1 MPSACSS
8 CTASRAPTARDRW
21 RSPARPS
28 ADPWSGPA
36 SGTSTPREP
45 GSRTA
50 PAPPLRRPV
59 CVHRN
64 HPQPHHPGARAPLH
78 RPLRPRAHLVHR
90 GPGHR
95 HHPRPAGQ
103 PHAGDAHRARGAGR
117 ARRGGLPRDTALLPA
132 GEAAVNTGE
141 FLAAL
146 DALAPARLAEEWD
159 NVGLMVGRRD
169 RPVTR
174 VIVALDLRAAV
185 LDEAVAEG
193 ADLVLVHHPPIFPAM
208 SAVTDARTA
217 GALVLRAAEEQVAVV
232 AAHTNLDSAAGGLND
247 QMAAALGITGTTP
260 LMSGPDDPSVGLG
273 RVGEVTL
280 STLGAL
286 AAAAVAAY
294 RPGGVN
300 TGMAGDPDLP
310 VTRVAVCTGSGGS
323 LVEAAREAGVHA
335 YVTGDLKY
343 HDADAAEGMGLVNI
357 PHGVVEQHALAAWT
371 PRLAEALAPAGVQV
385 RVTSVDTDPW
395 REAC

>member
-1 MPSACSS
+1 
-8 CTASRAPTARDRW
+8 
-21 RSPARPS
+21 
-28 ADPWSGPA
+28 
-36 SGTSTPREP
+36 
-45 GSRTA
+45 
-50 PAPPLRRPV
+50 
-59 CVHRN
+59 
-64 HPQPHHPGARAPLH
+64 
-78 RPLRPRAHLVHR
+78 
-90 GPGHR
+90 
-95 HHPRPAGQ
+95 
-103 PHAGDAHRARGAGR
+103 
-117 ARRGGLPRDTALLPA
+117 
-132 GEAAVNTGE
+132 VNTGE

-217 GALVLRAAEEQVAVV
+217 GALVLRAAEDGIGVV
-232 AAHTNLDSAAGGLND
+232 AAHTNLDSPAGGLND
-247 QMAAALGITGTTP
+247 QMAAALGITGTAP
-260 LMSGPDDPSVGLG
+260 LVPDPADPTVGLG
-273 RVGEVTL
+273 RVGDVAPT
-280 STLGAL
+280 TLGAL
-286 AAAAVAAY
+286 ATAAVAAY

-323 LVEAAREAGVHA
+323 LVDAAREAGAHA

-343 HDADAAEGMGLVNI
+343 HDADAAEGMGLVNV
-357 PHGVVEQHALAAWT
+357 PHGVVEQHAMAAWT

-385 RVTSVDTDPW
+385 RFTSVDTDPW
-395 REAC
+395 RDAC

>member
-1 MPSACSS
+1 M
-8 CTASRAPTARDRW
+8 
-21 RSPARPS
+21 
-28 ADPWSGPA
+28 
-36 SGTSTPREP
+36 
-45 GSRTA
+45 
-50 PAPPLRRPV
+50 
-59 CVHRN
+59 
-64 HPQPHHPGARAPLH
+64 
-78 RPLRPRAHLVHR
+78 
-90 GPGHR
+90 
-95 HHPRPAGQ
+95 
-103 PHAGDAHRARGAGR
+103 
-117 ARRGGLPRDTALLPA
+117 
-132 GEAAVNTGE
+132 NTGE

-185 LDEAVAEG
+185 LDEAAAEG

-208 SAVTDARTA
+208 TAVTDARTA
-217 GALVLRAAEEQVAVV
+217 GALVLRAAEEGIAVV

-247 QMAAALGITGTTP
+247 QMAAALGIASTSP
-260 LMSGPDDPSVGLG
+260 LVPDPVDPSLGLG
-273 RVGEVTL
+273 RVGEVTPT
-280 STLGAL
+280 TLGAL
-286 AAAAVAAY
+286 AAAAVGTY
-294 RPGGVN
+294 RPAGVN
-300 TGMAGDPDLP
+300 TGMAGDPGLP

-323 LVEAAREAGVHA
+323 LVDAAREAGAHA

-371 PRLAEALAPAGVQV
+371 PRLADALAPAGVEV